1 MIQLHGSEID
11 IAVYGGIKSM
21 KELAALEIFSHLPN
35 AEQANKDLFEI
46 LNPKKEKPKQEDE

>member
-1 MIQLHGSEID
+1 
-11 IAVYGGIKSM
+11 M